1 MGVFFRD
8 LRYGVRQLVQR
19 PGFAAVAIGSLALG
33 IGLNVTI
40 FSVVNGVLLRGQALE
55 RPEQLVEIYSGL
67 SKDFPQ
73 LTSSYPDFQDIEK
86 GADALAGVAGSSYVR
101 GIMSSVAPPRDS
113 RGSAALE
120 GSFSSPASGGH
131 FGGRGT
137 LVTGETITSNY
148 FSLLGIPI
156 AVGRE
161 FRADENL
168 TPNAAPVIIVSH
180 GLWQRSLGGAPSAIG
195 STVKISG
202 VDYTVV
208 GVAPRTF
215 QGTIP
220 GIPADFWVPLMMV
233 DRFAFSGV
241 QSNSDEDPGDTRL
254 TRRGARW
261 LFVKGRLKDG
271 RTIEEAR
278 SQLETIYARLRSDF
292 PVTNKD
298 VTVSVV
304 PVSDI
309 RFHPMLDGYFQ
320 AASAGL
326 AGAVALV
333 LLIAC
338 GNVAGLLL
346 ARANARQKELAIRAA
361 LGAGRR
367 RLIQQLLAEGLVL
380 ALAGGA
386 LGMVIAWWTGGV
398 LQGLTSTDVFPMRV
412 AFDFSIDATVLA
424 FAVAA
429 SAVTALVFGLA
440 PAWSASRPE
449 LVPALKASMEGDIR
463 KRLSMRDLLVVGQ
476 LAMSTVLLVA
486 GALLLRG
493 LSAAHNTDLG
503 YDPAPLTRISFN
515 LAMNGYDEPRA
526 TALGERALEALRALP
541 GVEAVSTTSRL
552 PLAPDINMDG
562 VRVPGHH
569 SADEQETPVDSVQ
582 VGPQYFDTV
591 RVPIVAGRAFT
602 REDQGRRVAIVN
614 ETFAK
619 RYWPGGNAV
628 GQRFYR
634 GGYHTP
640 VWEVVGVARDHK
652 VRSVGEE
659 PRPYMH
665 SPGGLGR
672 TINLVIRTA
681 TPPAQALPMLRDAL
695 WKIEPDIVF
704 TEDAPASDIA
714 ETTIMPTR
722 VGAFVLGAFGALAL
736 LLAAIGLYGVVAY
749 SVSRRTREIGIR
761 VALGAPRGAVMR
773 TLVSKG
779 AGLALVGLGLGGIA
793 AAGVGRLLESMLYGV
808 SAFDAPA
815 FGIAAGVLLLIAGV
829 ANIVPALGAM
839 RVDPVRALRSE

>member
-1 MGVFFRD
+1 MGVFMRD
-8 LRYGVRQLVQR
+8 LRYGLRQLMQR
-19 PGFAAVAIGSLALG
+19 PGFAAVAVGSLALG

-55 RPEQLVEIYSGL
+55 RPDQLVEIYTGL

-73 LTSSYPDFQDIEK
+73 LTSSYPDFQEMEK
-86 GADALAGVAGSSYVR
+86 ADALDGVVGSSYIR
-101 GIMSSVAPPRDS
+101 GIMSS
-113 RGSAALE
+113 
-120 GSFSSPASGGH
+120 
-131 FGGRGT
+131 GGRGA

-156 AVGRE
+156 PLGRE

-168 TPNAAPVIIVSH
+168 TPGAAPVIIVSH
-180 GLWQRSLGGAPSAIG
+180 GLWQRTLGGARTVVG

-202 VDYTVV
+202 FDYTVV

-233 DRFAFSGV
+233 DRFAFSGI

-254 TRRGARW
+254 TRRGSRW

-271 RTIEEAR
+271 RTIEQAR

-292 PVTNKD
+292 PLTNKD

-304 PVSDI
+304 PVRDI

-326 AGAVALV
+326 GAAVALV

-367 RLIQQLLAEGLVL
+367 RLLQQLLAEGLVL
-380 ALAGGA
+380 SFAGGA
-386 LGMVIAWWTGGV
+386 LGVAIAWWAGGA
-398 LQGLTSTDVFPMRV
+398 LQGLTSTDVFPIAV

-429 SAVTALVFGLA
+429 SVVTALVFGLA

-463 KRLSMRDLLVVGQ
+463 TRFSMRDLLVVGQ

-486 GALLLRG
+486 GALMVRG
-493 LSAAHNTDLG
+493 LDAAHATDLG
-503 YDPAPLTRISFN
+503 YDPRPLSSLTFN
-515 LAMNGYDEPRA
+515 LGMNGYDATRA
-526 TALGERALEALRALP
+526 AALRERALVALRALP
-541 GVEAVSTTSRL
+541 GVEAVSMTSRL
-552 PLAPDINMDG
+552 PLSPDINMDG

-569 SADEQETPVDSVQ
+569 SAEEQETPVDSVV
-582 VGPQYFDTV
+582 VGPDYFTTV
-591 RVPIVAGRAFT
+591 NVPIVAGRPFS
-602 REDQGRRVAIVN
+602 REDEDRRVAIVN

-619 RYWPGGNAV
+619 QYWPQGNAV

-640 VWEVVGVARDHK
+640 AWEVVGVARDHQ
-652 VRSVGEE
+652 VRAVGES

-665 SPGGLGR
+665 APASYSGL
-672 TINLVIRTA
+672 TVEFVARTA

-722 VGAFVLGAFGALAL
+722 VGAVVLGAFGALAL

-761 VALGAPRGAVMR
+761 VALGAPRAAVLR
-773 TLVSKG
+773 ALASKG
-779 AGLALVGLGLGGIA
+779 AALALAGLGLGALA

-808 SAFDAPA
+808 SAFDAAA